1 MRTTWLGIGLMRGC
15 EWYHPTYVQPMA
27 AKCTVSFSSSAPWTS
42 SRFNCCKPNIL
53 RKSVDARCVEELTQH
68 TKLWAL
74 TLTSRGMGM
83 KCVHRTKFFSSS
95 YWPPVAKF
103 PSISALVRGEC
114 KGVDDKGAT
123 EVPDDFVGAIAVG
136 VIKNAGHHLEQT
148 KADEGRATNERP
160 GARAPSRRPPANTA
174 NAPSCQTR
182 MVPS

>member
-1 MRTTWLGIGLMRGC
+1 MARHRRCVGASGT
-15 EWYHPTYVQPMA
+15 PTYVQPMA
-27 AKCTVSFSSSAPWTS
+27 AKCTVSFSSRSVDLVC
-42 SRFNCCKPNIL
+42 FNCCKPNIL
-53 RKSVDARCVEELTQH
+53 RKSVGARCVEELLN

-83 KCVHRTKFFSSS
+83 KCVHQNSRQRPRS
-95 YWPPVAKF
+95 
-103 PSISALVRGEC
+103 GEC

-123 EVPDDFVGAIAVG
+123 EVPNDFVGAIAVG
-136 VIKNAGHHLEQT
+136 VIKTAGHHLEQT

-182 MVPS
+182 MVSS